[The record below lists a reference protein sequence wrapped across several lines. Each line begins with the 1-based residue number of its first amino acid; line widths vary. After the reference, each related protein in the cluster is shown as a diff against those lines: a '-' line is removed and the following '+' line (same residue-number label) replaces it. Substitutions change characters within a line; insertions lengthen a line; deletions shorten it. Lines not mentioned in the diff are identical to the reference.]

1 MKSTI
6 KNRALALAGFALSSI
21 GTAQAAAPAQPDV
34 TDVVAYIIGAVATI
48 ALIGNASL
56 IVRVTTR
63 VYGWVRAAIR

>member
-1 MKSTI
+1 MNKLF
-6 KNRALALAGFALSSI
+6 KNKVAAVTCMALATI
-21 GTAQAAAPAQPDV
+21 GSAQAAAPAQPDV
-34 TDVVAYIIGAVATI
+34 TDIVGYIVGATATI